1 MLVRLQKLI
10 SQAGVTSRRKAEELI
25 RSGHVAVNGK
35 VTTELGS
42 KADPKKDQIAIDGR
56 RIEPQQPRIAVLLN
70 KPDGYITSLRDPE
83 GRPTVTRLVDDIPV
97 RLYPVGRL
105 DYHTE
110 GLLILT
116 NNGDLAQSIEHPSR
130 AIEKV
135 YLAKVK
141 GAPEEKDLQRL
152 RKGILLDGRRT
163 LPAMIR
169 VTRYQKNPWIEIT
182 IREGKQNQIR
192 KMFDSIRHSVIR
204 LQRIAI
210 GPLRDPLLKPGQYR
224 YLRPQEIRMFLARAQ
239 KNTKS
244 MKGVNR
250 RVAAR
255 PPAATKKDRR

>member
-1 MLVRLQKLI
+1 MLSRLQKLI
-10 SQAGVTSRRKAEELI
+10 SQAGITSRRKAEELI
-25 RSGHVAVNGK
+25 RTGHVTVNGK

-56 RIEPQQPRIAVLLN
+56 RIEPQQPRISVLLY

-83 GRPTVTRLVDDIPV
+83 GRPTVARLVDDIPV

-116 NNGDLAQSIEHPSR
+116 NDGDLAQSIEHPSR
-130 AIEKV
+130 ALQKV

-141 GAPEEKDLQRL
+141 GGPEETKLQRL

-163 LPAMIR
+163 LPAMVRIIR
-169 VTRYQKNPWIEIT
+169 QQKNPWVEIA

-192 KMFDSIRHSVIR
+192 RMFESIGHPVIR

-210 GPLRDPLLKPGQYR
+210 GPLRDPGLKPGHYR
-224 YLRPQEIRMFLARAQ
+224 YLRPQEIRLFLARGKDATA
-239 KNTKS
+239 KAAKTTKTA
-244 MKGVNR
+244 KR
-250 RVAAR
+250 DR
-255 PPAATKKDRR
+255 KD